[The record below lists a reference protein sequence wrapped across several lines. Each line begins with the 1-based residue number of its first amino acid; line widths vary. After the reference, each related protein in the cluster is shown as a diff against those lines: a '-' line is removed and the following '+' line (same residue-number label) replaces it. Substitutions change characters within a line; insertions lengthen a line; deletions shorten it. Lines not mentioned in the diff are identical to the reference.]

1 MASPAPSVE
10 IHLAATAWGR
20 AGLARGSTALC
31 GVGSSNAALS
41 APTTAQALLVS
52 ACCSLTGFGFSA
64 AGPVRDGDGDT
75 TATPPQ
81 SASADLHLV
90 GRVPKEGHIPEPWH
104 PPWWGMGSEPPL
116 LSWGQGGAPQGQSLL
131 GQGGRFLLIWTRF
144 RETWGQDGCPSLE
157 KMNLGVL
164 NYGEECAG
172 SNEGCKG
179 GGCTSKSPY
188 GNGREQHGGDRRHW

>member
-1 MASPAPSVE
+1 MAGFEVASPAPSVE

-20 AGLARGSTALC
+20 AGLARGSAALS

-52 ACCSLTGFGFSA
+52 ACCSLTGFGFPA
-64 AGPVRDGDGDT
+64 AGPVRDGDT
-75 TATPPQ
+75 AATPPQ

-90 GRVPKEGHIPEPWH
+90 GRVPEEGHIPEPWH

-144 RETWGQDGCPSLE
+144 RERRGAGRVSQPGKDELGGPKLWG
-157 KMNLGVL
+157 GVCW
-164 NYGEECAG
+164 E
-172 SNEGCKG
+172 
-179 GGCTSKSPY
+179 
-188 GNGREQHGGDRRHW
+188 